1 MKFSDFL
8 KEAKDVADL
17 NAKRLGWVDN
27 GHGDYYDKDTAEFV
41 AKKKD
46 GKLKLYNQKQKP
58 GKDPTQDRSVTQRG
72 IPASAQTENY
82 EFIRDEYVKQ
92 KIFNEGDWVRSIVTE
107 KIGKII
113 RRGANH
119 LICLTAEQEMFK
131 SWIKDVVEWTEV
143 SGVPANQRLVGTD
156 AHRKYVEKMTP
167 GYDENS
173 KFNVRNFINKYK
185 QKNTK

>member
-1 MKFSDFL
+1 MK
-8 KEAKDVADL
+8 
-17 NAKRLGWVDN
+17 GI
-27 GHGDYYDKDTAEFV
+27 GFV
-41 AKKKD
+41 
-46 GKLKLYNQKQKP
+46 
-58 GKDPTQDRSVTQRG
+58 
-72 IPASAQTENY
+72 
-82 EFIRDEYVKQ
+82 
-92 KIFNEGDWVRSIVTE
+92 VTE

-113 RRGANH
+113 RKVQII
-119 LICLTAEQEMFK
+119 ICLTAEQEMFK

-167 GYDENS
+167 GYDANS